1 MKKLTLIWFLCLTA
15 CTPRAVRE
23 AERVVAQADS
33 LRAEGRMYGVDE
45 GDSLT
50 LAQAYETLKNHSA
63 FSRQLSDLFPFVHC
77 TSSLDTYAHACYH
90 YGRLLREKDNP
101 VEAMLVFIDATHSYT
116 RDYHILGRIYSNM
129 GSICHLSG
137 DYSLSYDMYEKSAQV
152 FLQGGDTLSYY
163 YLLNNMAFELA
174 EQGKKEES
182 LVLLK
187 TIEVQ
192 CSDDDVLDKVIETKV
207 VLYEVKLQH
216 DSVLY
221 YSMQSLNRGYQSP
234 TVLLNRAK
242 AFSFKGEKDS
252 AVYYANVVLSLTNE
266 LYDKNNALYI
276 LANDDKNKNSEAI
289 KETASRRSDIQK
301 IIEDRRSVT
310 AQATQLLKQDIDRK
324 PDLRWLYTLIG
335 GIMFLAAS
343 CVLYRIWRKRK
354 QHQRIILDLK
364 EKEDTYNH
372 LSRTINDLSNLQ
384 DTQHQQIISD
394 IEDVCLH
401 IQQSKDMRAE
411 LSWGNYEQMCTI
423 INRRMYGMADRLQS
437 LSLSEKEVRLCILV
451 LLQVGTEQMVDMI
464 PYAHSGL
471 GKFKYTTARKMGT
484 TTTQLRAFIL
494 NLAA

>member
-1 MKKLTLIWFLCLTA
+1 M
-15 CTPRAVRE
+15 
-23 AERVVAQADS
+23 VAQADS